1 MGLPPR
7 SKKQGKIDTDRATLT
22 PREQHIEYL
31 DGWRGVA
38 IGMVLLSHFFR
49 IPYDAGRFGVD
60 LFFVLSGFLMAR
72 ILFEQRTPIAAFY
85 RRRISRIIP
94 ALLLFLGVVVGVYAA
109 RGDWIGDKQ
118 LIGILTFTRTYMQP
132 PIWDMS
138 VPVSNTWSLN
148 VEEHCYLLLSLVAAL
163 AVLRGR
169 AALVLGV
176 LSLLTLMAIVIHR
189 HFDHSSDIPWLLN
202 SECAATGLL
211 ASAAY
216 RLRARGEVFRDGCH
230 FWR

>member
-1 MGLPPR
+1 
-7 SKKQGKIDTDRATLT
+7 
-22 PREQHIEYL
+22 
-31 DGWRGVA
+31 
-38 IGMVLLSHFFR
+38 
-49 IPYDAGRFGVD
+49 
-60 LFFVLSGFLMAR
+60 
-72 ILFEQRTPIAAFY
+72 
-85 RRRISRIIP
+85 
-94 ALLLFLGVVVGVYAA
+94 
-109 RGDWIGDKQ
+109 
-118 LIGILTFTRTYMQP
+118 MQP
-132 PIWDMS
+132 PVWDMS

-202 SECAATGLL
+202 SECAATSML

-216 RLRARGEVFRDGCH
+216 RLRAKGEKCSGMAATSGDRSRGSLLSSGPLDIQGHARAVACLPLP
-230 FWR
+230 